1 MRLLRNILCV
11 AALCVFASGCAT
23 KSLQVTVP
31 AAAKSS
37 ASKGYVKI
45 QKIED
50 HRDFQRAPSEPSI
63 PSIEG
68 DKIAD
73 KNLTDTSIGRMRH
86 GLTHGAL
93 WNYSVKGDKDV
104 YAVCDKIVTSSL
116 TSAGYQVVSAG
127 QEHYAEA
134 TPLQV
139 DIIKFW
145 AWMQPKFNID
155 LHFDGELNVKSLD
168 TKKTDIDVNAKG
180 THMFSTGFAGGGAWT
195 KVVNEGVKDLN
206 KNLTL
211 KFEGAAKAN

>member
-1 MRLLRNILCV
+1 MRLFRNILCV

-31 AAAKSS
+31 TAAKSQ

-50 HRDFQRAPSEPSI
+50 HRSFQKSPGDPSI

-68 DKIAD
+68 DKIND

-86 GLTHGAL
+86 GLMHSAL

-116 TSAGYQVVSAG
+116 TSAGYQVVTKG
-127 QEHYAEA
+127 QPHYDEA
-134 TPLQV
+134 MPLQV

-155 LHFDGELNVKSLD
+155 LNFDGELNVKSLD
-168 TKKTDIDVNAKG
+168 KSKSIDVNAKG
-180 THMFSTGFAGGGAWT
+180 HHMFSTSFAGGGAWT
-195 KVVNEGVKDLN
+195 KVVNEGVKDLD
-206 KNLTL
+206 KNLVL
-211 KFEGAAKAN
+211 KFNGAAKAN